1 MSGAAQRFDSS
12 MAAWRQWQQAP
23 WGRLR
28 FALAEANLL
37 RHLDG
42 LGDGPLR
49 ILDLAGG
56 DGGDA
61 VRLAARGHRVTLVDL
76 APGMLAAAG
85 ERAEAAGVADRVTRV
100 RARVEELPR
109 EIASG
114 GWDVVLCHNVLQYAR
129 DSDAAEEMLAAA
141 VAPLREGGVLSVMA
155 VNRHSAPLV
164 AAVRGLDP
172 AAALAALDRDR
183 AEGRTFGTAMTL
195 YTAEEIASRLEDL
208 GCPGAAHYGIR
219 SVSDYITDDERK
231 HDPAF
236 YADLERLELA
246 LTDRPA
252 HRHTA
257 RLFQLITRRGPGA
270 GPVRAG

>member
-28 FALAEANLL
+28 FTLAEANLL

-61 VRLAARGHRVTLVDL
+61 VRLAARGHRVTVVDC

-100 RARVEELPR
+100 RARIEELPQD
-109 EIASG
+109 IASG
-114 GWDVVLCHNVLQYAR
+114 GWDVVLCHNVLQYADR
-129 DSDAAEEMLAAA
+129 PDTAAGMLAAA
-141 VAPLREGGVLSVMA
+141 VAPLREGGVVSVMA

-164 AAVRGLDP
+164 AAVRELDP

-183 AEGRTFGTAMTL
+183 ADGRTFGTAML
-195 YTAEEIASRLEDL
+195 LHTAEEIASRLDGL

-219 SVSDYITDDERK
+219 SISDYITDDERK

-246 LTDRPA
+246 VTDRPA
-252 HRHTA
+252 YRHTA
-257 RLFQLITRRGPGA
+257 RLFQLIARREPGA